1 MVTSDYY
8 YEIFLKKPTDREYKN
23 LPVWDSY
30 IKSIII
36 NKYNMPRILSTYLYD
51 DISRHIESVG
61 LPYKFSSKLKGE
73 IENIIFRCMRKVYID
88 SGIVTKTPIVLR
100 KRDSLFVFISDVPHV
115 RK

>member
-8 YEIFLKKPTDREYKN
+8 EVLLKKPNDMESKK
-23 LPVWDSY
+23 LPIWDSY
-30 IKSIII
+30 IHSIII
-36 NKYNMPRILSTYLYD
+36 DKNNMPMVLSTYLYV
-51 DISRHIESVG
+51 DIKRHIESVG

-73 IENIIFRCMRKVYID
+73 IENIIFKCMGKVYFD
-88 SGIVTKTPIVLR
+88 PGIVTKTPIVLR

>member
-8 YEIFLKKPTDREYKN
+8 EVLLKKPTDRESKN

-36 NKYNMPRILSTYLYD
+36 NKYNMPRILSTYLYV
-51 DISRHIESVG
+51 DIKKYIESVG
-61 LPYKFSSKLKGE
+61 LSYRFSSKLKGE
-73 IENIIFRCMRKVYID
+73 IENIIFRCMGKVYFD

>member
-8 YEIFLKKPTDREYKN
+8 EVLLKKPTDSESKK
-23 LPVWDSY
+23 LPVLDSY
-30 IKSIII
+30 IHSIII
-36 NKYNMPRILSTYLYD
+36 NKHNMTRVLSTYLYE
-51 DISRHIESVG
+51 DIRRHIESVG
-61 LPYKFSSKLKGE
+61 LPYRFSSKLKGE
-73 IENIIFRCMRKVYID
+73 IENIIFKCMGKVYLD

>member
-8 YEIFLKKPTDREYKN
+8 EVLLKKPTDRESKN
-23 LPVWDSY
+23 LPIWDSY

-36 NKYNMPRILSTYLYD
+36 NKHNMPLVLSTYLYD
-51 DISRHIESVG
+51 DIKRHIESVG
-61 LPYKFSSKLKGE
+61 LPYRFSSKLKGE
-73 IENIIFRCMRKVYID
+73 IENIIFRCMGKVYLD

>member
-8 YEIFLKKPTDREYKN
+8 YEVLLKKPTDREYKN

-36 NKYNMPRILSTYLYD
+36 SKYNMPMVLSTCLYV
-51 DISRHIESVG
+51 DIKRYIESVG
-61 LPYKFSSKLKGE
+61 LPYRFSSKLKGE
-73 IENIIFRCMRKVYID
+73 IESIISRCMGKVYLD

-115 RK
+115 NK

>member
-30 IKSIII
+30 IHSIII
-36 NKYNMPRILSTYLYD
+36 NKHNMPLILSTYLYV
-51 DISRHIESVG
+51 DIKRHIESVG
-61 LPYKFSSKLKGE
+61 LPYRFSSKLKGE
-73 IENIIFRCMRKVYID
+73 IENIIFECMGKVYLD
-88 SGIVTKTPIVLR
+88 SGIVTKTPIVVR
-100 KRDSLFVFISDVPHV
+100 KRDSLFVFISDVPRV

>member
-1 MVTSDYY
+1 MATGNCY
-8 YEIFLKKPTDREYKN
+8 YEIFLKKPTDGEYKN

-36 NKYNMPRILSTYLYD
+36 DKNNMPMVLSTYLYV
-51 DISRHIESVG
+51 DIKRHIESVG

-73 IENIIFRCMRKVYID
+73 IENIIFKCMGKVYLD

-100 KRDSLFVFISDVPHV
+100 KRNSLFVFISDVPHV
-115 RK
+115 NK

>member
-1 MVTSDYY
+1 MVTDDYY
-8 YEIFLKKPTDREYKN
+8 EVLLKKPTDRESKN

-36 NKYNMPRILSTYLYD
+36 DNHNMPLVLSTYLYI
-51 DISRHIESVG
+51 DIKRHIESVG

-73 IENIIFRCMRKVYID
+73 IENIIFKCMGKVYLD

-100 KRDSLFVFISDVPHV
+100 KRNSLFVFISNVPHV
-115 RK
+115 NK